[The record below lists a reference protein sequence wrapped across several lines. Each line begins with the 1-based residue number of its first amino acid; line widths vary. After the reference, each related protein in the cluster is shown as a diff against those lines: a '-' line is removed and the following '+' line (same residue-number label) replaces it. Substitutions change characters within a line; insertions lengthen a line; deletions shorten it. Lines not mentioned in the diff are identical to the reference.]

1 MKYSIENYVFQ
12 IVSQTLDGFPTTSRN
27 FLMIN
32 EIIIFLFKKTL
43 TKPTVKM
50 PVSISVT
57 VATLF
62 LNLSRYLCT
71 GAAVKQ
77 PF

>member
-27 FLMIN
+27 FLRIN
-32 EIIIFLFKKTL
+32 EIIIFLFKKTF

-57 VATLF
+57 VVTLL